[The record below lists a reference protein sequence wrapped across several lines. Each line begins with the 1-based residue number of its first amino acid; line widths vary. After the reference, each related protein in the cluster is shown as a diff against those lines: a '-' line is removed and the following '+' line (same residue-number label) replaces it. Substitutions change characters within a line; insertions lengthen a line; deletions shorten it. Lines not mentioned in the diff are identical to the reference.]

1 MKRVIRDRDVIV
13 QTGRAS
19 EGRMFV
25 RVIHEPTQ
33 INRTVVRL
41 GGRPY
46 RDVVTELLAAVKEE
60 LMQNGWSS
68 ET

>member
-1 MKRVIRDRDVIV
+1 MERIIRDCDVIV
-13 QTGRAS
+13 ESGRAS

-33 INRTVVRL
+33 INRTVDGL
-41 GGRPY
+41 GGRAY
-46 RDVVTELLAAVKEE
+46 QDVVAELLAAVKEE

-68 ET
+68 ES